1 MDQVFNYQVHI
12 QQVRFFNDYYSI
24 ALISSAANTV
34 LFQMARKDQTF
45 TTAFPTFSPRSI
57 PINAFGMF
65 SNPSVTVS
73 RYTSFPYNQTDI

>member
-1 MDQVFNYQVHI
+1 MTCSTADI
-12 QQVRFFNDYYSI
+12 R
-24 ALISSAANTV
+24 L
-34 LFQMARKDQTF
+34 LQMAPKNQPL

-73 RYTSFPYNQTDI
+73 RYTSFPYNQTAVYHTMFPQPFQKQ